1 MISLIFRVPWNCRS
15 CLYPVSSSG
24 ECGILLEQCCL
35 SELILVLQFYFWE
48 VLSLKSRRFTWFSFI
63 QYVFLRWFVVEQ
75 AREFLDLHLVNC
87 GFDRSLLMNTLPT
100 VELRIFHG
108 CPDTRFAPFLLWLR
122 VFPFLF
128 LLFLIAY
135 GGMTT
140 DDNPVARSLSRS
152 LCLSLSFSPWMP
164 GYKFAPF
171 LIWFSVFAFCFRYS
185 EGGMT
190 TDDDSV
196 DLGLSLSFSLPN
208 YFEVI
213 LMLRGRTD
221 SQPMMVA
228 DNSGRRFSIHFLLDN
243 CQLLNKNHSWPA
255 RLKENIQFSCG
266 LEEFLT
272 EIFQVSS
279 WLIKVC
285 APPSLPP
292 SLPPHATCLPWMSL
306 NSAVNPERTFLILA
320 QISLLWIQ
328 KEQFSSSLS
337 TFICL
342 PAWLLLS

>member
-1 MISLIFRVPWNCRS
+1 
-15 CLYPVSSSG
+15 
-24 ECGILLEQCCL
+24 
-35 SELILVLQFYFWE
+35 
-48 VLSLKSRRFTWFSFI
+48 
-63 QYVFLRWFVVEQ
+63 
-75 AREFLDLHLVNC
+75 
-87 GFDRSLLMNTLPT
+87 MNTLPT

-108 CPDTRFAPFLLWLR
+108 CPDTRFAPILLWLR

-152 LCLSLSFSPWMP
+152 LSLSLSFSLWMP

-171 LIWFSVFAFCFRYS
+171 LIWFSVFAFCFCYS

-196 DLGLSLSFSLPN
+196 DLVLSLSFSLSN

-213 LMLRGRTD
+213 LILRGRTD
-221 SQPMMVA
+221 SQLMMVA
-228 DNSGRRFSIHFLLDN
+228 GNSGRRFSIRFLLDN
-243 CQLLNKNHSWPA
+243 CQLLKTNHSWPA
-255 RLKENIQFSCG
+255 RLKENMQ
-266 LEEFLT
+266 FLT
-272 EIFQVSS
+272 ENFQVSS

-292 SLPPHATCLPWMSL
+292 SLPPHAACLPWMSL

-337 TFICL
+337 TSICL
-342 PAWLLLS
+342 PAWLLMR

>member
-1 MISLIFRVPWNCRS
+1 
-15 CLYPVSSSG
+15 
-24 ECGILLEQCCL
+24 
-35 SELILVLQFYFWE
+35 
-48 VLSLKSRRFTWFSFI
+48 
-63 QYVFLRWFVVEQ
+63 
-75 AREFLDLHLVNC
+75 
-87 GFDRSLLMNTLPT
+87 MNTLPT

-128 LLFLIAY
+128 LLFLIADR
-135 GGMTT
+135 GMTT

-152 LCLSLSFSPWMP
+152 LSVSFFLSMDARK
-164 GYKFAPF
+164 KFAPF
-171 LIWFSVFAFCFRYS
+171 LIRFSVFAFYFCYS

-196 DLGLSLSFSLPN
+196 DLGLSLSFSLSN

-213 LMLRGRTD
+213 LMLRVRTD
-221 SQPMMVA
+221 SQLVVVA
-228 DNSGRRFSIHFLLDN
+228 DNSGRRFSLRFLLDN
-243 CQLLNKNHSWPA
+243 CQLLKTNHSWPA
-255 RLKENIQFSCG
+255 RSKENMQFSCG
-266 LEEFLT
+266 FEEFLT
-272 EIFQVSS
+272 ENFQVSS

-292 SLPPHATCLPWMSL
+292 SLPPHTACLPWMSQ

-328 KEQFSSSLS
+328 KETVIILAQISALNPERAILIFIEYIYLSS
-337 TFICL
+337 CL
-342 PAWLLLS
+342 IANELGRRNHHM